1 MSNSIVIPKSREIP
15 LTDFFFNL
23 QLEYLSYKFRA
34 LLYERPEDICKF
46 EEICNKKKE
55 KIINIGFRS
64 CHAHIFN
71 DPHKLD
77 ILLKKFVPEW
87 GLPNFC
93 YRDDYQKRV
102 KGHWDVLYYFCP
114 GLSVQFFLK
123 AGEDILSGTIINVIN
138 DQQLLIDSSGS
149 SFTVSIDQVCRIL
162 DEDFLQKIIA

>member
-1 MSNSIVIPKSREIP
+1 MSNFIVIPKSREIP

-64 CHAHIFN
+64 CHTHIFN
-71 DPHKLD
+71 DPHKLE
-77 ILLKKFVPEW
+77 ILLKKFIPEW
-87 GLPNFC
+87 GMPNFC

-102 KGHWDVLYYFCP
+102 KGHWDTLYYFQP
-114 GLSVQFFLK
+114 GSSVRFFLK
-123 AGEDILSGTIINVIN
+123 KGEDILLGAIINVI
-138 DQQLLIDSSGS
+138 DDRQLAIDSSGS
-149 SFTVSIDQVCRIL
+149 VFIISIDQVSRIL
-162 DEDFLQKIIA
+162 NEDFLQKIV